1 VIKKTFGRIF
11 GFYRLPLYIIV
22 RPIDGFYAMKFEKQG
37 TMKLALFNFLLL
49 CIAFALN
56 NQYTSLIVNPRH
68 PLAINSLGDFS
79 MLIGALVMFSISNWS
94 VTCLTNGEG
103 RFKDIIM
110 AICYAVT
117 PLILTLVPATI
128 LSNFLSY
135 EETGFYHMLLSV
147 GVFYFVLLVFIGL
160 LTVHNY
166 TVVKTIATIFLTFIA
181 LLVIVFLVSLLFTMW
196 QQLVGFVMSLYTE
209 IIFR

>member
-1 VIKKTFGRIF
+1 MIKKTLGKIF

-22 RPIDGFYAMKFEKQG
+22 RPIDGFYVMKYEKQG
-37 TMKLALFNFLLL
+37 TLRLAIFNFLLV

-68 PLAINSLGDFS
+68 PLTLNSLRDFYIIVIA
-79 MLIGALVMFSISNWS
+79 LLLFCIGNWS

-110 AICYAVT
+110 AVCYAVT
-117 PLILTLVPATI
+117 PLILTLIPATI
-128 LSNFLSY
+128 LSNFISY
-135 EETGFYHMLLSV
+135 EETGFYHMILSV
-147 GVFYFVLLVFIGL
+147 GMFYFVFLVFIGL

-166 TVVKTIATIFLTFIA
+166 TVVKAIATIFLTVIA
-181 LLVIVFLVSLLFTMW
+181 ILVIVFLVSLLSTMW
-196 QQLVGFVMSLYTE
+196 QQLVSFVMSIYTE
-209 IIFR
+209 LIFR